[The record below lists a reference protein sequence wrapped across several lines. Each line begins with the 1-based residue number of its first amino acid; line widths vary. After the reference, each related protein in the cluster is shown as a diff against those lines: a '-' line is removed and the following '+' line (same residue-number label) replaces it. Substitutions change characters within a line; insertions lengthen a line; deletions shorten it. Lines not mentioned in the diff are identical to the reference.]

1 MEQLFF
7 ELLQVAVGRRVCLS
21 RTPSPEEWQTLFG
34 WSGKQTV
41 MGVCF
46 VAVQRLHS
54 QGQVPPQR
62 LIFEWLGAAEQ
73 IRQVNDVVTK
83 RCKTVQKR
91 FSDEGIRSAILKGQA
106 IATYY
111 GEELQQYRQSGD
123 IDVYVDCG
131 LQRALQF
138 AKANGKDDTP
148 KWDYK
153 HLHLDVFRDTEVEV
167 HYRVEVLL
175 NLWKNRRL
183 QCWLKANEAMLFD
196 EGSELTM
203 PSCAFNTFYI
213 LLHIYRHFLYEGVG
227 MRQLMDYY
235 FVLEKNDGRMP
246 AFADGSTL
254 EDVLRYFGMMRFAQG
269 LMWVMR
275 TVFNID
281 KRLLPIAPLESE
293 GRFIL
298 NEVMTGGNFGHY
310 GERQKKSPSHGKLQT
325 VKVVCQHNLH
335 LLRHYPAD
343 GVWAPLWFVWHKCWK
358 NNMKRKLK

>member
-7 ELLQVAVGRRVCLS
+7 ELLQVAVGRRTCLS
-21 RTPSPEEWQTLFG
+21 RPPSPEEWQTLFE
-34 WSGKQTV
+34 WSGKQAV

-46 VAVQRLHS
+46 VAIQRLHS
-54 QGQVPPQR
+54 QGQVPPQS
-62 LIFEWLGAAEQ
+62 LIYEWLGAAEQ
-73 IRQVNDVVTK
+73 IRQTNAVVTK
-83 RCKTVQKR
+83 RCMTVQKR
-91 FSDEGIRSAILKGQA
+91 FADEGIRSAILKGQA
-106 IATYY
+106 IATNY

-183 QCWLKANEAMLFD
+183 QRWLKANEAMLFD
-196 EGSELTM
+196 EESELTM

-235 FVLEKNDGRMP
+235 FVLVKNDGRMP
-246 AFADGSTL
+246 AFADGRTL
-254 EDVLRYFGMMRFAQG
+254 EGVLRYFGMMRFGRG
-269 LMWVMR
+269 LMWVMQA
-275 TVFNID
+275 VFGTEQ
-281 KRLLPIAPLESE
+281 RLLPVEPLESE

-298 NEVMTGGNFGHY
+298 DEVMTGGNFGHY
-310 GERQKKSPSHGKLQT
+310 DERLKKTTGHGKLHT
-325 VKVVCQHNLH
+325 VMAVCHHNLH

-343 GVWAPLWFVWHKCWK
+343 VVWAPLWFPWHKSWK
-358 NNMKRKLK
+358 LWTRIKMK